1 MKSAF
6 LRQMLTITLIVFLT
20 LLILG
25 GILRFNFH
33 SYLEREER
41 LALAESVQAVTELT
55 HAYGQV
61 GALEENWDF
70 HISLGLSS
78 RVSKTDVLL
87 CDEGGKV
94 LICACEDLSCEHLSG
109 QIDASILTRLQ
120 QSGELTFEG
129 TLAGVYTQK
138 RYIHMVRDTYGIVVV
153 SSPAKTV
160 AGTSEGLFMV
170 FLYTAI
176 AVCALGVL
184 MSLLYSRHQVQ
195 PLKEMAAAARKFGH
209 GDFSVRAK
217 QHRGNTREMEELVS
231 SFNNMA
237 DTLQREERQR
247 QDFVANVSHELKTP
261 MTTIAGYLD
270 GMLDGT
276 IPAQDQKACM
286 EIVSREVKRMSRLVR
301 SMLEISRMQSQGVE
315 ESQLS
320 RFDLGDA
327 AAQALLT
334 FENKIKEKKLNV
346 TVDIPEKP
354 FFTVAHKDGITQ
366 VLHNLMDNAIKF
378 ANHGG
383 NLTVS
388 LQKEGGKLHLSV
400 KNTGA
405 EIPKEELPL
414 IFDRFHK
421 LDKSRS
427 ADPSG
432 VGLGLYIVKT
442 IVGAHGENIW
452 VESHDGETVFTF
464 SLPHVK

>member
-25 GILRFNFH
+25 GILRLSFH

-41 LALAESVQAVTELT
+41 QALAESVKAVTELT
-55 HAYGQV
+55 QAYGQT
-61 GALEENWDF
+61 GPLEENWDF

-78 RVSKTDVLL
+78 RVSKTDVLY
-87 CDEGGKV
+87 CDESGKV
-94 LICACEDLSCEHLSG
+94 KICACEDLSCEHLLG
-109 QIDASILTRLQ
+109 RLEESVLRDLQ
-120 QSGELTFEG
+120 ETGELTFEG
-129 TLAGVYTQK
+129 TLSGIYTQR
-138 RYIHMVRDTYGIVVV
+138 RYIHMVQDTYGIVVV

-176 AVCALGVL
+176 LVCVLGVG
-184 MSLLYSRHQVQ
+184 MGFLYSRYQVR
-195 PLKEMAAAARKFGH
+195 PLREMASAARKFGH

-217 QHRGNTREMEELVS
+217 HHRGDTREMEELVS

-237 DTLQREERQR
+237 DILQRGERQR

-276 IPAQDQKACM
+276 IPCDDQKACM
-286 EIVSREVKRMSRLVR
+286 EIVSREVRRMSRLVR
-301 SMLEISRMQSQGVE
+301 SMLEISRMQSQGVD

-320 RFDLGDA
+320 RFDVGDVA
-327 AAQALLT
+327 VQALLT
-334 FENKIKEKKLNV
+334 FESKLKQKNLNV
-346 TVDIPEKP
+346 IVDVPEKA

-366 VLHNLMDNAIKF
+366 VLHNLIDNAIKF
-378 ANHGG
+378 SNPQGD
-383 NLTVS
+383 LIIS
-388 LQKEGGKLHLSV
+388 LKKEGGKLHLSV
-400 KNTGA
+400 ENTGA
-405 EIPKEELPL
+405 TIPEEELPL

-427 ADPSG
+427 EDPSG

-452 VESHDGETVFTF
+452 VTSHDGKTIFTF
-464 SLPHVK
+464 TLPHVK

>member
-41 LALAESVQAVTELT
+41 LDLAESVQAVTELT

-61 GALEENWDF
+61 GDLQSNWDF

-120 QSGELTFEG
+120 KTGELTFEG
-129 TLAGVYTQK
+129 TLTGVYTQK
-138 RYIHMVRDTYGIVVV
+138 RYVHMVRDTYGIVVV

-160 AGTSEGLFMV
+160 AGTSQGLFMV

-176 AVCALGVL
+176 AVCLLGVL

-195 PLKEMAAAARKFGH
+195 PLKEMASAARKFGH

-217 QHRGNTREMEELVS
+217 HRRGNTQEMEELVS

-237 DTLQREERQR
+237 DVLQRGERQR

-276 IPAQDQKACM
+276 IPVQDQKACM

-320 RFDLGDA
+320 RFDLGDLT
-327 AAQALLT
+327 AQALLT
-334 FENKIKEKKLNV
+334 FESKIKDKKLNV
-346 TVDIPEKP
+346 TADIPEKP

-366 VLHNLMDNAIKF
+366 VLHNLIDNAMKF
-378 ANHGG
+378 CDHGG

-388 LQKEGGKLHLSV
+388 LQKEGAKLHLSV
-400 KNTGA
+400 KNTGPI
-405 EIPKEELPL
+405 IPEEELPL

-452 VESHDGETVFTF
+452 VESHNGETVFTF